1 MMRKILFVLLLCLT
15 SLLTACAGA
24 LLGNNGR
31 PQVNE
36 SRQQRS
42 IEQITAD
49 AMITSDIKSH
59 YANDVVLNKLNISTY
74 RGVVTLY
81 GDVPTQHVMQRAIRL
96 AQTVKGVRQVRSEL
110 RLR

>member
-1 MMRKILFVLLLCLT
+1 MKKILFVMLLCLT

-24 LLGNNGR
+24 LLGDNGR
-31 PQVNE
+31 PQANE

-49 AMITSDIKSH
+49 GMITSDIKSR
-59 YANDVVLNKLNISTY
+59 YANDVVLNKLNVRTY
-74 RGVVTLY
+74 RGVVSLD
-81 GDVPTQHVMQRAIRL
+81 GVVPTQNVLQRAISL
-96 AQTVKGVRQVRSEL
+96 AQSVKGVRNVRSSS